1 MRTLLGMQYGGNA
14 QQQYPRRELQF
25 QPQSFQEGGGVSSG
39 LAALLR
45 GKKKREALDAAD
57 EAQRAEVKKQK
68 RSGLWGSIGGL
79 GGGLLGS
86 AALGALGFTP
96 AGIPL
101 ALAAG
106 LGTGLGKAFGS
117 KTGYEGEWSPGVMF
131 RKAKSEKAKD
141 IMYGKQ
147 AGLEDIE
154 RAGRDYTGGI
164 DTAAGVSGLKAGLT
178 AGLSKT
184 GGIYGKAGKF
194 GQKASAGF
202 GAPGAAIQSSLGLSE
217 APESLT
223 GGAPT
228 LRLPQARIAIAGTK
242 SGLLGEGIPK
252 TLGRVPSAPPA
263 VSDAGTGALSGGAD
277 ISREFQAAK
286 LANEA
291 SLQSQSVQEQMSKL
305 LSSPTINKY
314 LGNASDLSSSSDVLS
329 SGAGD
334 VLDAYTGTAAQ
345 NRALLEAGNYEG
357 DSIIDALKKAGL
369 DSSKL
374 GRQNM
379 WQNLFAPQI
388 AGLMGGG
395 MIRQNPQSLL
405 GYLG

>member
-25 QPQSFQEGGGVSSG
+25 QPQSFQEGGGVSPG

-45 GKKKREALDAAD
+45 GQKKREALDSAD
-57 EAQRAEVKKQK
+57 ESQRAEVEKQK
-68 RSGLWGSIGGL
+68 RSGLFGSIGGL

-131 RKAKSEKAKD
+131 RKAKSDKAED
-141 IMYGKQ
+141 IMYGKE
-147 AGLEDIE
+147 AGLEDIA
-154 RAGRDYTGGI
+154 RAGKDFTAGI
-164 DTAAGVSGLKAGLT
+164 DTEAGLAGLKAGLT
-178 AGLSKT
+178 AGFAKD

-202 GAPGAAIQSSLGLSE
+202 GVPGAAIQSGFGLQE
-217 APESLT
+217 APTSLT

-228 LRLPQARIAIAGTK
+228 LQLPQARTAIAGTET
-242 SGLLGEGIPK
+242 GLLGGGIPES
-252 TLGRVPSAPPA
+252 LGNIPSAPSA
-263 VSDAGTGALSGGAD
+263 VSDAGTGALSSGVD
-277 ISREFQAAK
+277 ISGEFQAAK

-291 SLQSQSVQEQMSKL
+291 SLKAQSVQEQMSKL

-314 LGNASDLSSSSDVLS
+314 LGKSSDLPSSSGVM
-329 SGAGD
+329 SGG
-334 VLDAYTGTAAQ
+334 TGGFGQAFA
-345 NRALLEAGNYEG
+345 NAREAGEEMFEWNGKMYNTVLAQ
-357 DSIIDALKKAGL
+357 S
-369 DSSKL
+369 
-374 GRQNM
+374 
-379 WQNLFAPQI
+379 
-388 AGLMGGG
+388 GG

>member
-1 MRTLLGMQYGGNA
+1 MRTLLGMQYGGNI
-14 QQQYPRRELQF
+14 QQQYPRRQLQL
-25 QPQSFQEGGGVSSG
+25 QPQSFQDGGDVPSAYKTSFGFDSPISPA
-39 LAALLR
+39 LASLMR
-45 GKKKREALDAAD
+45 GEKKREAFE
-57 EAQRAEVKKQK
+57 EARTAELAEMQKQK
-68 RSGLWGSIGGL
+68 RSGLFGSIGGL

-117 KTGYEGEWSPGVMF
+117 KVGYEGEWSPGVMF

-141 IMYGKQ
+141 MMYGKQ

-154 RAGRDYTGGI
+154 RAGRDYTAGI
-164 DTAAGVSGLKAGLT
+164 DTEAGVAGLMAGLT
-178 AGLSKT
+178 AGFAPE
-184 GGIYGKAGKF
+184 GGIYGKAGKW

-202 GAPGAAIQSSLGLSE
+202 GVPGAAIQSSLGLSE
-217 APESLT
+217 APTSLT
-223 GGAPT
+223 GGTPT
-228 LRLPQARIAIAGTK
+228 LQLPQARTAIAGTEK
-242 SGLLGEGIPK
+242 GLRGLNFAQPESLGNIPSI
-252 TLGRVPSAPPA
+252 PSA
-263 VSDAGTGALSGGAD
+263 VSDVGAGALLEGGA
-277 ISREFQAAK
+277 
-286 LANEA
+286 EA
-291 SLQSQSVQEQMSKL
+291 L
-305 LSSPTINKY
+305 T
-314 LGNASDLSSSSDVLS
+314 G
-329 SGAGD
+329 GAGD
-334 VLDAYTGTAAQ
+334 ALSAYTGTAAQ

-357 DSIIDALKKAGL
+357 VSIVDALKQAGL

-374 GRQNM
+374 SRQNM

-395 MIRQNPQSLL
+395 MIKQNPQSLL